1 MVSAVLPQV
10 AVQVVAVVPQRMEQM
25 AEVVVAPQV
34 VVRMAQER
42 LASQAVASQ
51 AAASQAAVPSE
62 LMELYMFLMLKLF
75 QILTS
80 AAMAVVPRKTAS
92 VAEPQAIAEPMEAAV
107 ASQRTALVAEPLE
120 SAVAQ
125 TVAALTMTAVKN
137 TLNRLAWAT
146 AWIQAWTLTET
157 AAVVLLVKV
166 APLARQACRSRGR
179 LCR

>member
-1 MVSAVLPQV
+1 
-10 AVQVVAVVPQRMEQM
+10 
-25 AEVVVAPQV
+25 
-34 VVRMAQER
+34 MAQER

-51 AAASQAAVPSE
+51 AVASQAVASQAVASPMAVPSE
-62 LMELYMFLMLKLF
+62 LMELYRFLLMKSF

-80 AAMAVVPRKTAS
+80 AAMAVARRKTAS
-92 VAEPQAIAEPMEAAV
+92 AAEPQAIAETMEAVV
-107 ASQRTALVAEPLE
+107 ASQRTASVVEPLE

-179 LCR
+179 LCRWPRE

>member
-1 MVSAVLPQV
+1 M
-10 AVQVVAVVPQRMEQM
+10 VAVVLQRTEQA
-25 AEVVVAPQV
+25 AEVVVALQVVVPQV

-51 AAASQAAVPSE
+51 AAVPSE
-62 LMELYMFLMLKLF
+62 LMELYMFLKLKLF
-75 QILTS
+75 QILMS
-80 AAMAVVPRKTAS
+80 AAMAVAPRKTAS

-107 ASQRTALVAEPLE
+107 ASQRTALVVEPLE

-157 AAVVLLVKV
+157 AAAVLLVKV